1 MTQGVKQGD
10 FIKGSQP
17 DPTPSNL
24 DQSTPTIETY
34 TILIPLG
41 RTGIVEQG
49 NISPKKIK
57 RYLIRVNSDQILQ
70 VSINGNARI
79 SVFYIDGRPIED
91 ANGLQSVSLQMPT
104 SGDYTIEITSTNTTD
119 FQLNVD
125 VL

>member
-1 MTQGVKQGD
+1 
-10 FIKGSQP
+10 
-17 DPTPSNL
+17 
-24 DQSTPTIETY
+24 
-34 TILIPLG
+34 
-41 RTGIVEQG
+41 
-49 NISPKKIK
+49 
-57 RYLIRVNSDQILQ
+57 LIRVNSDQILQ